1 MKRMVGL
8 CTREL
13 RWVMSELSFGAA
25 RLNGLHDLDVKVV
38 STGRSDLI

>member
-13 RWVMSELSFGAA
+13 RCVMSELSFEAA
-25 RLNGLHDLDVKVV
+25 RLNGLHELGAKIV